1 MKKML
6 IGVLYFG
13 LVISNS
19 VVAQGIDL
27 KTFAQRFENAE
38 RLAWQE
44 GKFEELEAIED
55 ANIIYHGYP
64 IKSFAD
70 HKQYIVESRKTIS
83 ESTMDMEYLTGDGSL
98 FAVNYTSSATV
109 NGEKITTSALMLFK
123 VKNEKIT
130 EVWLGVNSAPVQ

>member
-1 MKKML
+1 ML